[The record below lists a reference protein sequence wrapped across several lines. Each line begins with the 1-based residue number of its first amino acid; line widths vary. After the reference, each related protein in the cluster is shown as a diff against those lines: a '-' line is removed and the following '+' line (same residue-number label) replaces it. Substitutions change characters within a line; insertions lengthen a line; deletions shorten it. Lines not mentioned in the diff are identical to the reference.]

1 MSPPSWADPAKTG
14 SGRLGQQPYHEIPCC
29 SASSPGLGYA
39 GPDSGWRV
47 RPASEL
53 SRLPSCFASPTF
65 RRGCSPAFM
74 GESLMDIDHWYRCSV
89 CGYRYTPQQV
99 VALLELLASR
109 AGESASQRHDP
120 ERIPCRKK

>member
-1 MSPPSWADPAKTG
+1 
-14 SGRLGQQPYHEIPCC
+14 
-29 SASSPGLGYA
+29 
-39 GPDSGWRV
+39 
-47 RPASEL
+47 
-53 SRLPSCFASPTF
+53 
-65 RRGCSPAFM
+65 M

-120 ERIPCRKK
+120 ERIPCRKKGCEGLLVPTEEPFRTPMR